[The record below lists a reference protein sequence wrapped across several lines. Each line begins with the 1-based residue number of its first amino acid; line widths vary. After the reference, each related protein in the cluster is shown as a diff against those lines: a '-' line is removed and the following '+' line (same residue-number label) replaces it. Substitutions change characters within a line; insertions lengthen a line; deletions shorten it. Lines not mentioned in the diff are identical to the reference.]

1 MLLMQVCYRNTDR
14 TTVFAAGELKK
25 YLNLMGN
32 YHVSLCHKDQENE
45 DVDSIVL
52 GTFADFNLQVRS
64 TNIATSTFDD
74 HIIIN
79 IKNGTGF
86 IAGSNHRSTLLG
98 VYAFLTDAG
107 LRWVRPGS
115 DGEIIIHKD
124 VKQLTCQINEKPSY
138 RHRGLCIEG
147 ANSVDNI
154 LDIIAWLPKVGMNSY
169 YIQFREA
176 FTFFDRWYSHHLN
189 ETLIN
194 TGFTVEDARHY
205 VKMIE
210 DEIDKRD
217 LIYHAVGHGWTCEPF
232 GIPGTAW
239 EKVDESTLPEGVN
252 KYFAEIKGERKLWLG
267 VPLDTNL
274 CYSNPFVM
282 ETMANDIVNYL
293 KTHTRVDLLHLWLA
307 DGSNNQCECN
317 NCRKSLP
324 SDFYVQLL
332 NLVDRN
338 LTQNQI
344 DTKIVFLIYV
354 DLLWAPEKE
363 RFVNPD
369 RFIMMFAPITRSYT
383 ASFATEKPTPS
394 LPEYK
399 RNQLTMPKRVEDNI
413 AFLKSWQE
421 IFQGDSFDFDY
432 HMMWDHYCDPGYYFN
447 ARILYEDIKNL
458 SKIGL
463 NGFNSCQVQRAFFP
477 TGLPMYV
484 MAKTLWNTNISF
496 DDIAIEYFNA
506 SFGTFGPKVLTYMK
520 TLSDLFDPYYIRGEK
535 SFTDPDALA
544 KFKKIPDAINS
555 FGETIQKGMQYPSHS
570 VAQSFYYLYI
580 HAQGAILYAKF
591 LELAASSAIEEAKAK
606 RTEYFNYYR
615 RNELAIQKVF
625 DVFEFINTIQKKK
638 YWN

>member
-1 MLLMQVCYRNTDR
+1 MQVCYRNTNR

-25 YLNLMGN
+25 YLTLMGN
-32 YHVSLCHKDQENE
+32 NNISLCYKDQEDE
-45 DVDSIVL
+45 QMDSITL
-52 GTFADFNLQVRS
+52 GTFADFNLPVLS
-64 TNIATSTFDD
+64 SNAATLFLDD

-86 IAGSNHRSTLLG
+86 IAGSNHRSILLG
-98 VYAFLTDAG
+98 VYAFLTRAG
-107 LRWVRPGS
+107 LRWIRPGS
-115 DGEIIIHKD
+115 EGEIICHKN
-124 VKQLTCQINEKPSY
+124 VEEISCQINENPSY

-154 LDIIAWLPKVGMNSY
+154 LDLIAWLPKVGMNSY
-169 YIQFREA
+169 FIQFREG

-189 ETLIN
+189 ETLTK
-194 TGFTVEDARHY
+194 TGFSVEDARHY

-239 EKVDESTLPEGVN
+239 EKVDESKLPQDAFQ
-252 KYFAEIKGERKLWLG
+252 YFAEINGKRALWHG
-267 VPLDTNL
+267 IPLDTNL
-274 CYSNPFVM
+274 CYSNPVVM
-282 ETMANDIVNYL
+282 ETIAQDVVSYL

-307 DGSNNQCECN
+307 DGSNNQCECE
-317 NCRKSLP
+317 NCRKALP
-324 SDFYVQLL
+324 SDFYVKLL
-332 NLVDRN
+332 NLVDKY
-338 LTQNQI
+338 LSQNHI

-354 DLLWAPEKE
+354 DLLWAPVNEHS
-363 RFVNPD
+363 VNPD

-383 ASFATEKPTPS
+383 ASFAAEKHLPP

-399 RNQLTMPKRVEDNI
+399 RNRLTMPKRVEENL
-413 AFLKSWQE
+413 AFLKAWQE
-421 IFQGDSFDFDY
+421 IFIGDSFDFDY
-432 HMMWDHYCDPGYYFN
+432 HMMWDHYSDPGYYFN
-447 ARILYEDIKNL
+447 AKILYEDIKNL

-496 DDIAIEYFNA
+496 DDIATEYFNA
-506 SFGTFGPKVLTYMK
+506 SFREYGSDVLQYMK
-520 TLSDLFDPYYIRGEK
+520 TLSNLFDPHYIRGEK

-544 KFKKIPDAINS
+544 KFKKIPVYIRS
-555 FGETIQKGMQYPSHS
+555 FEETIQKGMQYPSQP
-570 VAQSFYYLYI
+570 VAQSFFYLNI

-591 LELAASSAIEEAKAK
+591 LEFAASSSVEEAKAK
-606 RTEYFNYYR
+606 QTEYFNYYR
-615 RNELAIQKVF
+615 KNESVIQNVF
-625 DVFEFINTIQKKK
+625 DVYEFINTIQRKK